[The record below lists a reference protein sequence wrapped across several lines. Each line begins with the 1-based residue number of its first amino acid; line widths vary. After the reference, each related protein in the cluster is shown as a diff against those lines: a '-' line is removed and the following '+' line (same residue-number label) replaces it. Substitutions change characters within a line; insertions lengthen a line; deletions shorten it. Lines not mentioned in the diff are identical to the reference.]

1 MQPAW
6 PSNESS
12 FLPVHSSK
20 YLKNFTF
27 THDSLIFADI
37 CGANMGDMFMWM
49 PKEQLYV
56 VVYLVTVMH
65 SVQAGYMD
73 KAQKYTDKALVQIE
87 KLKGNS
93 AESVHYL
100 LINYVL
106 NSSFVIFSVVDNK
119 PILSVFQLI
128 LLEHIVMC
136 RFVMGNKVMALQE
149 MSQVVSLCHQYPR
162 LLQSHRPQIHTLIG
176 LYAMSMNCMN
186 EAEQQF
192 VTAIKVKYYNA
203 VCGGMW
209 ITVFFI
215 SYGFLQFQLSQE
227 KELWTF
233 ANLNLAI
240 VYLRQKRDQEFNA
253 LLDRIN
259 PESLPTHSHSLR
271 AAAYYVQGLQSFFQA
286 RYNEA
291 K

>member
-1 MQPAW
+1 
-6 PSNESS
+6 
-12 FLPVHSSK
+12 
-20 YLKNFTF
+20 
-27 THDSLIFADI
+27 
-37 CGANMGDMFMWM
+37 MWM

-73 KAQKYTDKALVQIE
+73 KAQKYTDKALIQIE
-87 KLKGNS
+87 KLK
-93 AESVHYL
+93 
-100 LINYVL
+100 
-106 NSSFVIFSVVDNK
+106 VVDNK
-119 PILSVFQLI
+119 PILSVFQLM

-136 RFVMGNKVMALQE
+136 RFVMGNKATALQE
-149 MSQVVSLCHQYPR
+149 MSQVVTLCKQYPR
-162 LLQSHRPQIHTLIG
+162 LLHSHRPQIHTLIG

-186 EAEQQF
+186 AAEVQF
-192 VTAIKVKYYNA
+192 TTAIKVNF
-203 VCGGMW
+203 VL
-209 ITVFFI
+209 
-215 SYGFLQFQLSQE
+215 FLFRLVKSFENNFPFQLSQE
-227 KELWTF
+227 RELWTF

-253 LLDRIN
+253 LFERIN